1 LEEVI
6 GFPFC
11 AAKISRVSCCDG
23 ILGASIPFEGGNA
36 SFNVSPVSFERGIE
50 SDPIWVSA
58 LAFSLHLWLWH
69 TECLCQLGACNTGS
83 DVERSRIVKG
93 LKASDTVAEKGLMIS
108 VNMRRI
114 IVGLSAYL
122 LDSFFETQMRVALDL
137 IHIFRVHQDE
147 RLG

>member
-1 LEEVI
+1 
-6 GFPFC
+6 
-11 AAKISRVSCCDG
+11 
-23 ILGASIPFEGGNA
+23 
-36 SFNVSPVSFERGIE
+36 
-50 SDPIWVSA
+50 
-58 LAFSLHLWLWH
+58 
-69 TECLCQLGACNTGS
+69 
-83 DVERSRIVKG
+83 VKG

>member
-1 LEEVI
+1 M
-6 GFPFC
+6 
-11 AAKISRVSCCDG
+11 
-23 ILGASIPFEGGNA
+23 
-36 SFNVSPVSFERGIE
+36 
-50 SDPIWVSA
+50 
-58 LAFSLHLWLWH
+58 
-69 TECLCQLGACNTGS
+69 
-83 DVERSRIVKG
+83 KG